1 MTSEKIYPRSC
12 NLPELLKKNSFFLFG
27 PRATGKTHLIQ
38 TQLGTSALVV
48 DLLKVGNYQRLSAE
62 PSLLEEM
69 IRAELNGNHRLE
81 TIVLDEVQKLPVLL
95 DEVHRLIE
103 TYQWR
108 FLLCGSS
115 ARKLK
120 KEGSNLLAGR
130 AWRAELFPL
139 TAHELGRDFD
149 LDSYLQWGGLPR
161 VHGSQSPSD
170 ELEAYTELY
179 LKEEILQESVVRN
192 LPKFSNFLKLAA
204 LGSGHQLHYQSIA
217 SDIGV
222 SAPTVREYYQIL
234 KDTLL
239 AFELLPFNETKKRKS
254 VATSK
259 VYLFDPGVTQ
269 FLSQMTTLERE
280 SDIYGQR
287 FEQWVAMELRAYLSY
302 RRRKEPFCFWRTQT
316 QQEVDFVIGN
326 HTAIEVKSAKKVNAG
341 HLKGLLALQEEKVV
355 KNYFLVSQDP
365 ILRET
370 QGITCLP
377 VKEWI
382 SRLWADELF

>member
-1 MTSEKIYPRSC
+1 MTFGKNYPRTC
-12 NLPELLKKNSFFLFG
+12 NLLELLNKNSFFLFG
-27 PRATGKTHLIQ
+27 PRATGKTHLIKA
-38 TQLGTSALVV
+38 QLSGSAMVI
-48 DLLKVGNYQRLSAE
+48 DLLRASYYQRLAAE
-62 PSLLEEM
+62 PSVLEEM
-69 IRAELNGNHRLE
+69 VLAEMRKNPQIKV
-81 TIVLDEVQKLPVLL
+81 IVLDEVQKVPSLL

-103 TYQWR
+103 AYHWT

-139 TAHELGRDFD
+139 TAFELGADFE
-149 LDSYLQWGGLPR
+149 LDRYLQWGGLPR
-161 VHGSQSPSD
+161 VVQSDYPND
-170 ELEAYTELY
+170 ELEAYTDLY

-192 LPKFSNFLKLAA
+192 LPKFSSFLKMAGLS
-204 LGSGHQLHYQSIA
+204 SGQQLNYQAIA

-222 SAPTVREYYQIL
+222 TAPTIREYYQIL

-239 AFELLPFNETKKRKS
+239 AFELQPFRESKKRKS

-269 FLSQMTTLERE
+269 FLSQMTTLERA
-280 SDIYGQR
+280 SDVYGQR

-302 RRRKEPFCFWRTQT
+302 RRKRDSLCFWRTQT
-316 QQEVDFVIGN
+316 QHEVDFIIGN
-326 HTAIEVKSAKKVNAG
+326 HTAIEVKATKKVNSS
-341 HLKGLLALQEEKVV
+341 HLKGLLALQEEGIF
-355 KNYFLVSQDP
+355 KNYLLVSQDP

-370 QGITCLP
+370 QGVLCIP
-377 VKEWI
+377 YQDWI
-382 SRLWADELF
+382 SRLWNDQLF

>member
-1 MTSEKIYPRSC
+1 M
-12 NLPELLKKNSFFLFG
+12 
-27 PRATGKTHLIQ
+27 
-38 TQLGTSALVV
+38 
-48 DLLKVGNYQRLSAE
+48 
-62 PSLLEEM
+62 
-69 IRAELNGNHRLE
+69 
-81 TIVLDEVQKLPVLL
+81 
-95 DEVHRLIE
+95 
-103 TYQWR
+103 
-108 FLLCGSS
+108 
-115 ARKLK
+115 
-120 KEGSNLLAGR
+120 
-130 AWRAELFPL
+130 
-139 TAHELGRDFD
+139 
-149 LDSYLQWGGLPR
+149 
-161 VHGSQSPSD
+161 
-170 ELEAYTELY
+170 
-179 LKEEILQESVVRN
+179 RN

-204 LGSGHQLHYQSIA
+204 LGSGQQLHYQAIA

-269 FLSQMTTLERE
+269 FLSQMTSLERE

-287 FEQWVAMELRAYLSY
+287 FEQWVALELRAYLSY
-302 RRRKEPFCFWRTQT
+302 RRRKVPLCFWRTQT
-316 QQEVDFVIGN
+316 QQEVDFVIGT

-341 HLKGLLALQEEKVV
+341 HLKGLLALKEEKIVQ
-355 KNYFLVSQDP
+355 NYFLVSQDP
-365 ILRET
+365 LLRET